1 MVLKAKSEKEETER
15 SEGGWSS
22 KDGGV
27 RNCFLKFKG
36 MWRQSWRP
44 GESEDKRQAW
54 RLRERRAGKQR
65 ESGKRGKDMP
75 WDSEGAP
82 RAERGPEA
90 GGCPNLQDELKAG

>member
-1 MVLKAKSEKEETER
+1 MEIREEEKVTEIEKKMVLKAKSEKEETER
-15 SEGGWSS
+15 RGGWNS

-54 RLRERRAGKQR
+54 RLRERRLAKGGK
-65 ESGKRGKDMP
+65 K
-75 WDSEGAP
+75 W
-82 RAERGPEA
+82 
-90 GGCPNLQDELKAG
+90 

>member
-1 MVLKAKSEKEETER
+1 MEIREEEKVTKIEKKMVLKAKSEKEETER

-27 RNCFLKFKG
+27 RNCFLKFKE

-54 RLRERRAGKQR
+54 RLRERRLAKGGK
-65 ESGKRGKDMP
+65 K
-75 WDSEGAP
+75 W
-82 RAERGPEA
+82 
-90 GGCPNLQDELKAG
+90 